1 MMSFPEAVRTCFR
14 KYAVFEGRASRA
26 EFWFFRLFSLL
37 FIIGMFMLFAF
48 LAPLIGDPGTMKI
61 VFYIPVFI
69 CAVTIGLP
77 LVACSVRR
85 IHDTNASGW
94 WYLAWLIPSLGGL
107 VSLVWACIPGTE
119 GENRFGG
126 DSTKKIAA
134 VFE

>member
-1 MMSFPEAVRTCFR
+1 MMSFPTAVRTCLR
-14 KYAVFEGRASRA
+14 KYAVFEGRASRS

-37 FIIGMFMLFAF
+37 FIAGTFMIFAMLASLVGEEAKGLIFGLAFVICIGV
-48 LAPLIGDPGTMKI
+48 LA
-61 VFYIPVFI
+61 
-69 CAVTIGLP
+69 LP

-94 WYLAWLIPSLGGL
+94 WYLTWLIPSFGGL
-107 VSLVWACIPGTE
+107 ISFAWACIPGTE

-126 DSTKKIAA
+126 DSTKQIAA